1 VLARHDSARQTRSDG
16 ANTTEPST
24 AMNDSLK
31 TLLVLAFL
39 AVIVFNLG
47 AGLYY
52 LLVDRGQTKRTVRA
66 LSWRVGLSVALVL
79 LLVIGMATGVV
90 QPHGVGD

>member
-1 VLARHDSARQTRSDG
+1 
-16 ANTTEPST
+16 
-24 AMNDSLK
+24 MNDSLK
-31 TLLVLAFL
+31 TLLILAFL

-66 LSWRVGLSVALVL
+66 LSWRVGLSVGLVALLVL
-79 LLVIGMATGVV
+79 GMATGVV
-90 QPHGVGD
+90 QPHGVGR

>member
-1 VLARHDSARQTRSDG
+1 
-16 ANTTEPST
+16 
-24 AMNDSLK
+24 MNDSLK
-31 TLLVLAFL
+31 TLLVIAFL

-66 LSWRVGLSVALVL
+66 LSWRVGLSVTLVG
-79 LLVIGMATGVV
+79 LVVLGIATGVI
-90 QPHGVGD
+90 QPHGVGR